1 MKISAVIATYNR
13 NGFAQEAVRSVL
25 AQTSSADEV
34 IVVVDGST
42 DGTAEAVRARFP
54 GVRVIEQTNL
64 GRSVARNT
72 GVAAATGDWVAF
84 LDDDDLWHRQ
94 KLEKTRFYLA
104 SHSECRALNN
114 PIWIFGGQASHNYDS
129 VFQRD
134 FIAETLEECHSA
146 AEKADPTRNG
156 FDYLRVQGESYRR
169 LLERARGVMS
179 ASVLHRETLLRA
191 GGFSPMHACG
201 EDWVMFINVARL
213 AEWHTLPERL
223 GFSRVHAS
231 QSTNDSNNALSTLA
245 ALVNAWC
252 GGRPMPY
259 PMKGTSLFQ
268 ELAKYGRE
276 YRSVIQDCLWRAIRA
291 GDLRSARIIRA
302 LGRVLLPRRVD
313 RCYACLPPPLTWRV
327 ERYLLGMHK

>member
-1 MKISAVIATYNR
+1 MKISAVIVTFNR
-13 NGFAQEAVRSVL
+13 SDFAQEAVRSVL
-25 AQTSSADEV
+25 AQTSPADEV

-42 DGTAEAVRARFP
+42 DGTAETIRARFP
-54 GVRVIEQTNL
+54 TVRVIEQANL

-84 LDDDDLWHRQ
+84 LDDDDLWHHQ
-94 KLEKTRFYLA
+94 KLSRTRFYLS
-104 SHSECRALNN
+104 SHPECRALNN

-134 FIAETLEECHSA
+134 FVAETLEECHAA

-156 FDYLRVQGESYRR
+156 FDYLQVQGESYRR

-191 GGFSPMHACG
+191 GGFSPMHACA

-213 AEWHTLPERL
+213 TEWHTLPNRL
-223 GFSRVHAS
+223 GFSRVHAA
-231 QSTNDSNNALSTLA
+231 QSTNDSSNALSTLA
-245 ALVNAWC
+245 TMVNAWC

-259 PMKGTSLFQ
+259 PTKGTSLFQ

-276 YRSVIQDCLWRAIRA
+276 YRSIIQDCLWRAIRA
-291 GDLRSARIIRA
+291 GDLRSARLIRA

-313 RCYACLPPPLTWRV
+313 RYYACLPPPLTWRV

>member
-1 MKISAVIATYNR
+1 MKISVVIATFNR
-13 NGFAQEAVRSVL
+13 SAFAQEAVRSVL
-25 AQTSSADEV
+25 AQTSPATEV

-42 DGTAEAVRARFP
+42 DDTAQAVRTHFP
-54 GVRVIEQTNL
+54 SVRVFEQTNL

-72 GVAAATGDWVAF
+72 GVAVATGDWVAF

-104 SHSECRALNN
+104 THPECRALNN

-129 VFQRD
+129 VFRRD
-134 FIAETLEECHSA
+134 FVAETLEECHAA
-146 AEKADPTRNG
+146 AEKADPARNG
-156 FDYLRVQGESYRR
+156 FDYLQVRGESYRR
-169 LLERARGVMS
+169 LLERARGVLS

-191 GGFSPMHACG
+191 GCFSPMHACG
-201 EDWVMFINVARL
+201 EDWVMFMNVARL
-213 AEWHTLPERL
+213 TEWHTLPERL
-223 GFSRVHAS
+223 GFSRVHAA
-231 QSTNDSNNALSTLA
+231 QSTNDSRNALSTLA
-245 ALVNAWC
+245 TMINAWC

-259 PMKGTSLFQ
+259 PTKGISMFK
-268 ELAKYGRE
+268 ELGKYGRE
-276 YRSVIQDCLWRAIRA
+276 YRSVVQDCLWRAIRA
-291 GDLRSARIIRA
+291 GDLRSAGIIHA